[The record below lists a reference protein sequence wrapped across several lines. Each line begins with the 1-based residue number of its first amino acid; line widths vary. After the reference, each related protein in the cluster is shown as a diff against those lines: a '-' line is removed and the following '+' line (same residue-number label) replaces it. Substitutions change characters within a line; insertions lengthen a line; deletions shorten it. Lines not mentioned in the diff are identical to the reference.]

1 MVNKK
6 IVVFVFLALL
16 VALTGNAQLSEA
28 INFFSY
34 NICGTG
40 QTVSWRGNCHTS
52 DNPAGGYHDAGD
64 HVKFNLPMAFSAAMM
79 SWAAY
84 EYGASGVSTPVS
96 RILSYLKSCGTGGS
110 IKYQVGD
117 PGADHGYWGPP
128 EQQTGS
134 RPTATGS
141 AVSCV
146 QAGTAAALAIASVA
160 GVSGGDMSAARS
172 LFTAAENAK
181 SDSDYTAANGFY
193 SSNSGFYDELVWA
206 AIWIYLGT
214 NDTTYLNKAE
224 QYFEELNDDY
234 QWTHC
239 WDDARYGAIIKLAQI
254 TQKEVYKTFIEKHL
268 DWWNGGGINTTPGG
282 LPHLDSWGCLRYASA
297 AGFCLKLWA
306 DSGLCTSSKVSGYKA
321 LASKIL
327 NYIKGSNPQNRSYI
341 IGVGSNF
348 PKCPHHRAAC
358 PSKTCPCEYTLT
370 GGLVG
375 GPDSSDQYQDSIDQ
389 YQYSEVALDY
399 NACLVAL
406 IASQSG
412 GSPPTYQPTTPP
424 TPTPS
429 PGPTAQPGTGNGLK
443 GEYYNG
449 TSFGTLV
456 LTRTDPVI
464 DFNWGG
470 NSPDSGINS
479 DSFSVRWTGEIEPVY
494 TDTYTIYENSDDGGR
509 VYINN
514 QAVVDRWEDHAAE
527 EYTGTISLNAGQK
540 YSIRVEYY
548 ESSGDASMQVSWSS
562 TWQEKE
568 IIPQSRLYSESTEP
582 TPEPTDI
589 STPTPTPIAPT
600 NPPTNLGDVN
610 DDGSIDIVDAL
621 LVAQYYVGLVSIDIS
636 RADTNCDGT
645 VDIIDALLIA
655 QYYVGLISEFC

>member
-1 MVNKK
+1 MVNTK
-6 IVVFVFLALL
+6 IIVLISLALL
-16 VALTGNAQLSEA
+16 VSLTGYAQMSQA

-40 QTVSWRGNCHTS
+40 QTVSWRGNCHTG
-52 DNPAGGYHDAGD
+52 DNPTGGYHDAGD

-96 RILSYLKSCGTGGS
+96 RMLSYLRNCGTSGS

-128 EQQTGS
+128 EQQTGN
-134 RPTATGS
+134 RPTYTS
-141 AVSCV
+141 SQVSCV
-146 QAGTAAALAIASVA
+146 QGGTAAAFAIAAVA
-160 GVSGGDMSAARS
+160 GVSGGDINTAKS
-172 LFTAAENAK
+172 LFAAAENTK
-181 SDSDYTAANGFY
+181 SDAGYTAANGFY
-193 SSNSGFYDELVWA
+193 QSNSGFYDELIWA

-214 NDTTYLNKAE
+214 GDTTYLAKAE
-224 QYFEELNDDY
+224 QYVEELNDDY
-234 QWTHC
+234 QWVQC
-239 WDDARYGAIIKLAQI
+239 WDDCRYGAILKLAQI
-254 TQKEVYKTFIEKHL
+254 TQKEVYIEWIEKHL
-268 DWWNGGGINTTPGG
+268 DWWNGGGITTTPGG

-306 DSGLCTSSKVSGYKA
+306 DSGLCTSSSKASSYRA
-321 LASKIL
+321 LASKIAS
-327 NYIKGSNPQNRSYI
+327 YISGSNPQNRSYV
-341 IGVGSNF
+341 IGVGNNY
-348 PKCPHHRAAC
+348 PRCPHHRAAC
-358 PSKTCPCEYTLT
+358 PTKTCPCEYTLT
-370 GGLVG
+370 GALVG

-399 NACLVAL
+399 NACYVAL
-406 IASQSG
+406 LASQSG
-412 GSPPTYQPTTPP
+412 GSPPTYQPTAAP

-429 PGPTAQPGTGNGLK
+429 PGPTAEPGNGNGLK

-449 TSFGTLV
+449 TNFDTLV

-470 NSPDSGINS
+470 DSPASGINT
-479 DSFSVRWTGEIEPVY
+479 DGFSVRWTGELEPVY

-514 QAVVDRWEDHAAE
+514 QAVIDRWEDHAAE
-527 EYTGTISLNAGQK
+527 EYSGTISLNAGQR
-540 YSIRVEYY
+540 YDIRVEYY
-548 ESSGDASMQVSWSS
+548 ENSGDASMQVSWSS

-568 IIPQSRLYSESTEP
+568 IIPQSRLYSEDTQP
-582 TPEPTDI
+582 TPTPTDVT
-589 STPTPTPIAPT
+589 TPTPTPGPT
-600 NPPTNLGDVN
+600 ESNLGDVN
-610 DDGSIDIVDAL
+610 DDGTIDIIDAL
-621 LVAQYYVGLVSIDIS
+621 LVAQYYVGLTSIDTS

-655 QYYVGLISEFC
+655 QYYVGLVSQFC